1 MMRKKEQDI
10 GVSDGPDDEDEEVK
24 GDDDEPREEK
34 MNFMTKLYEDEKFQ
48 KEKVLLEQQIMQAT

>member
-10 GVSDGPDDEDEEVK
+10 GVSDGPDDDDEEVK
-24 GDDDEPREEK
+24 KDDDDPREEK

-48 KEKVLLEQQIMQAT
+48 KEKELLEQ

>member
-48 KEKVLLEQQIMQAT
+48 KEKVLLE